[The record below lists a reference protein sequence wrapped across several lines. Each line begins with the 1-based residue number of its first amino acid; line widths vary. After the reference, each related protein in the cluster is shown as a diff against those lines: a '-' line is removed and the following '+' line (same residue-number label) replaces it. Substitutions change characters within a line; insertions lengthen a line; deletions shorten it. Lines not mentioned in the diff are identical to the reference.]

1 MLSNLKNESGS
12 VIPITVGL
20 IMTLLL
26 TLVGT
31 LDISFLIGQRIKMQ
45 NQLDSIVL
53 KSSQLIDFESY
64 LNAGFS
70 SNLELDESAIESYAR
85 VASSEG
91 AMARCKQSQIEIEI
105 VKITVTIEA
114 KCEVQL
120 PFQVPNIADFQTVTI
135 TSTARLTEI
144 VN

>member
-1 MLSNLKNESGS
+1 
-12 VIPITVGL
+12 
-20 IMTLLL
+20 
-26 TLVGT
+26 
-31 LDISFLIGQRIKMQ
+31 
-45 NQLDSIVL
+45 
-53 KSSQLIDFESY
+53 
-64 LNAGFS
+64 
-70 SNLELDESAIESYAR
+70 
-85 VASSEG
+85 
-91 AMARCKQSQIEIEI
+91 